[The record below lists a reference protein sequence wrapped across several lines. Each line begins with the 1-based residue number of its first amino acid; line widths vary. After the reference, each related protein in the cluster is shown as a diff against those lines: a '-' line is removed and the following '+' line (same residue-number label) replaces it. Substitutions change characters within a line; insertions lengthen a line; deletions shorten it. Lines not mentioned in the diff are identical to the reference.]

1 MKKCKILIVDDEK
14 EIRDVSQS
22 LLERAGYQVDV
33 CQNGEEAL
41 QLLDKGADYQ
51 LVLTDFDMPG
61 INGLELI
68 REIEKKYPRCK
79 TLLMSGTPPGNN
91 IDPIH
96 YLLKPFNFV
105 ELVSMIEERI
115 SLP

>member
-1 MKKCKILIVDDEK
+1 MKRRKILIVDDEK
-14 EIRDVSQS
+14 EIREVSQN

-33 CQNGEEAL
+33 CENGEEAL

-79 TLLMSGTPPGNN
+79 TLLMSGTPFGNN
-91 IDPIH
+91 IDTIH
-96 YLLKPFNFV
+96 YLLKPFNFA
-105 ELVSMIEERI
+105 ELISMIEEQL
-115 SLP
+115 SSP